1 MEVFTAAHGDSVVMT
16 PGILKMPSGV
26 QRAAVLM
33 TCSKN
38 IFWLLHLNILCVDA
52 EEMVKE
58 ITPGYY
64 DDVITVGLKPD
75 RETGVT
81 LLLYNSI

>member
-1 MEVFTAAHGDSVVMT
+1 MRRALSKRRHRTMSEAVYEEIQHRHNHFT
-16 PGILKMPSGV
+16 
-26 QRAAVLM
+26 QRG
-33 TCSKN
+33 S
-38 IFWLLHLNILCVDA
+38 HILCVDA

-64 DDVITVGLKPD
+64 NDVITDGLKPD